1 MEEKLYN
8 LGSLKEIVDH
18 DREEIIEMLEM
29 FLDLA
34 PATLAE
40 MQEAYQEQN
49 YEELGK
55 LAHKLKSSLR
65 LMEINVLEPVILAIE
80 KDSKEKRNLENLDMF
95 MNKLNEILPKAIR
108 QIRENE
114 MN

>member
-8 LGSLKEIVDH
+8 LESLNEIVDN
-18 DREEIIEMLEM
+18 DQEEVKEMLQM

-34 PATLAE
+34 PATLTE

-65 LMEINVLEPVILAIE
+65 LMEIKKLEPVILAIE
-80 KDSKEKRNLENLDMF
+80 KDSKEKRNLKNLDAL
-95 MNKLNEILPKAIR
+95 MNELNELLPKAIE

-114 MN
+114 LD